1 MKYHGGIYWT
11 PPSVS
16 ESPIASIMAPDCR
29 CLWLQPSISL
39 HHWPWRPWRWNTTTT
54 LTPLNLLQMWPQM
67 APVDWPAAWWRP
79 LLIGLPDGVLIELMH
94 KSDSEHTIPRTNE
107 AERERTDC
115 EVWDCWRII
124 VCIDKPRYNGFDRKP
139 MVMKNIEIYL
149 DIYIDI
155 YLVFLKD
162 KSSTGLQKT

>member
-39 HHWPWRPWRWNTTTT
+39 HHWPWRPWRWNHHS
-54 LTPLNLLQMWPQM
+54 NSPQPPPDVATNGPCWLACRLM
-67 APVDWPAAWWRP
+67 EASSDWPAWWSAYW
-79 LLIGLPDGVLIELMH
+79 INA